1 MIADRRAGE
10 DQTTAAAAAAV
21 VPRRGRVAVEFVRD
35 IRSPR
40 WGLIGQGLRFGM
52 SGGLVALV
60 YATVTT
66 LLHDVFAVPFELAL
80 AIGYVIS
87 AVTHYTLQR
96 IFVWRH
102 AEQFALQMHHQLV
115 RYLCLSLS
123 QYGLTALATAK
134 LPGLL
139 GLPVEAVY
147 LVVMLTLA
155 VLNFVIFRTRIFHAG
170 RAEGVSTMP
179 G

>member
-1 MIADRRAGE
+1 MTRTRRASDGRAAV
-10 DQTTAAAAAAV
+10 TAAPGV
-21 VPRRGRVAVEFVRD
+21 RRLALEFVRD

-40 WGLIGQGLRFGM
+40 WGVVGQGLRFGM
-52 SGGLVALV
+52 SGGVVALV

-80 AIGYVIS
+80 AIGYVVS

-96 IFVWRH
+96 LFVWRH
-102 AEQFALQMHHQLV
+102 AQQFALQMHRQLV
-115 RYLCLSLS
+115 RYLCLSLG
-123 QYGLTALATAK
+123 QYGLTALATAR

-139 GLPVEAVY
+139 GVPVEAVY
-147 LVVMLTLA
+147 LVAMLTLA
-155 VLNFVIFRTRIFHAG
+155 AVNFVIFRTRIFHAG
-170 RAEGVSTMP
+170 RAEAVSTMP